1 MTLNISDTR
10 MTSDACPNVA
20 ELRDHRWSVTGYPG
34 RTFDRL
40 QAITAMLL
48 AEVLTQRR
56 YPEDRI
62 ELLATTWR
70 AELGI
75 TEADGPHIPTA
86 ATTPEDR
93 PDEQRSDRASSPTT
107 TWDAASSAKT
117 TTAPHDPA
125 TSKSDEVHT
134 S

>member
-1 MTLNISDTR
+1 MGLSITDTR

-20 ELRDHRWSVTGYPG
+20 ELQDRRWTVTGYPG
-34 RTFDRL
+34 RTFDRN

-48 AEVLTQRR
+48 AEVLTERPF
-56 YPEDRI
+56 PEDRI
-62 ELLATTWR
+62 ELLATSWR

-75 TEADGPHIPTA
+75 TEADGPHDLSA
-86 ATTPEDR
+86 QDR
-93 PDEQRSDRASSPTT
+93 PDEQRSDRPSSLTA

-117 TTAPHDPA
+117 TTASHDPA